1 MVLATLG
8 ASEDH
13 VVIRDDHGLGDLWF
27 EEVAIYGGH
36 AADHAV
42 GRGVVDQILQLT
54 ATTLGGNDQRPVFD
68 EAVFV
73 YQVGNVLSGGAL
85 IAGTPFRNS
94 FRTAFV
100 VPLGMAVA
108 DLGQVSS
115 FLVCI
120 YLAFV
125 DNHGFADFLGNEL
138 DEFLALDH
146 SGGFVD
152 QHHADHAG
160 LRCLDRVFHLHR
172 LDDDEFLTL
181 TDFVS
186 GSNLKLPDG
195 SLQRRCN

>member
-1 MVLATLG
+1 
-8 ASEDH
+8 
-13 VVIRDDHGLGDLWF
+13 
-27 EEVAIYGGH
+27 
-36 AADHAV
+36 
-42 GRGVVDQILQLT
+42 
-54 ATTLGGNDQRPVFD
+54 
-68 EAVFV
+68 
-73 YQVGNVLSGGAL
+73 
-85 IAGTPFRNS
+85 
-94 FRTAFV
+94 
-100 VPLGMAVA
+100 MAVA